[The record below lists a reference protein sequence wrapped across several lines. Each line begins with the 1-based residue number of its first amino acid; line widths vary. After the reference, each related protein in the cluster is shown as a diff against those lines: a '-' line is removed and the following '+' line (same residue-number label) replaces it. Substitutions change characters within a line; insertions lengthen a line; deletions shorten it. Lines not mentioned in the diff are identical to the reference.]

1 MNEDRNNAIKMIKD
15 KLNGKSFLSYVEIAQ
30 LTNYHPKYI
39 LKLKKDI
46 LNNNINYIHGNKN
59 KKPVNTIPLEEEQ
72 KIVNLYKRSNASIRK
87 FCKFYGRRSYSC
99 IYNVLKRNGL
109 LENKK
114 NNIG

>member
-15 KLNGKSFLSYVEIAQ
+15 KLNCKSSLSYVDIAE

-72 KIVNLYKRSNASIRK
+72 KIVSLYKRSNASIRK

-109 LENKK
+109 LEDK
-114 NNIG
+114 NNIN

>member
-1 MNEDRNNAIKMIKD
+1 MSEDREQAIQLIKD
-15 KLNGKSFLSYVEIAQ
+15 KLNNKSSLSYVGIAK

-59 KKPVNTIPLEEEQ
+59 KKPANTIPIEEEQ
-72 KIVNLYKRSNASIRK
+72 KIVNLYKRSNASIRR
-87 FCKFYGRRSYSC
+87 FCKFYGKRSYSC

-109 LENKK
+109 LNDEK
-114 NNIG
+114 

>member
-1 MNEDRNNAIKMIKD
+1 MNDKRNQAIRLIKD
-15 KLNGKSFLSYVEIAQ
+15 KLNNKSSLSYVEIAE

-46 LNNNINYIHGNKN
+46 INNNISYVHGNKF
-59 KKPVNTIPLEEEQ
+59 KKPTNTIPIEEEQ
-72 KIVNLYKRSNASIRK
+72 KIVNLYKRSNASIRR

-109 LENKK
+109 LDEEK
-114 NNIG
+114 

>member
-1 MNEDRNNAIKMIKD
+1 MSDDRTQAIQLIKD
-15 KLNGKSFLSYVEIAQ
+15 KLNNKSTLSYVDIAK

-46 LNNNINYIHGNKN
+46 QTNKINYIHGNKN
-59 KKPVNTIPLEEEQ
+59 KKPANIIPMDEEQ

-109 LENKK
+109 LD
-114 NNIG
+114 NNN

>member
-1 MNEDRNNAIKMIKD
+1 MNSDRNQAIQLIKD
-15 KLNGKSFLSYVEIAQ
+15 KLNGKSTLSYVDIAK

-46 LNNNINYIHGNKN
+46 LTNKINYIHGNTN
-59 KKPVNTIPLEEEQ
+59 KKPANTIPFEEEQ

-109 LENKK
+109 IDNDDI
-114 NNIG
+114 N